1 MIKPLYVTVVT
12 MFFSLA
18 TLAQPKAIEGVAEI
32 QGKNVAAAVI
42 EFPYPP
48 ETVETALAEKLA
60 ERGFKANKAKDYQ
73 LYRSVPVGSGKN
85 IFDVYIKTERK
96 SRKQKDASVVYIVLA
111 KPNEMV
117 SARSAGDRHGV
128 GDGKEFLNDFT
139 PYLED
144 FNLKLEIMAQ
154 EDNIRKLEKK
164 YSDLLSDSTDLSR
177 KKLQLEEKIMLNST
191 SLQQQAAELEKQR
204 VALEAAKSRRK
215 S

>member
-1 MIKPLYVTVVT
+1 MMKPLYAILVTT
-12 MFFSLA
+12 FLCTTS
-18 TLAQPKAIEGVAEI
+18 LAQPKAIEGVAEI
-32 QGKNVAAAVI
+32 QGKKVPAAVI

-48 ETVETALAEKLA
+48 ETVETALTDKLA
-60 ERGFKANKAKDYQ
+60 EKGFKANKAKDYQ
-73 LYRSVPVGSGKN
+73 LFRSVPVGSGRN
-85 IFDVYIKTERK
+85 IFDMYVKTERK

-117 SARSAGDRHGV
+117 SARTPGDRHGV

-164 YSDLLSDSTDLSR
+164 YSELLTDSTDLSR
-177 KKLQLEEKIMLNST
+177 RKLQLEEKILQNST
-191 SLQQQAAELEKQR
+191 SLQQQAVELEKTTC
-204 VALEAAKSRRK
+204 SPG
-215 S
+215 SS

>member
-1 MIKPLYVTVVT
+1 MKPLYATVVT
-12 MFFSLA
+12 MFLCFA
-18 TLAQPKAIEGVAEI
+18 ALAQPKAIEGMAEI
-32 QGKNVAAAVI
+32 QGKKVPAAVI

-48 ETVETALAEKLA
+48 ETVETALADKLA
-60 ERGFKANKAKDYQ
+60 EKGFKANKAKDYQ
-73 LYRSVPVGSGKN
+73 LFRSVPIGSGKS
-85 IFDVYIKTERK
+85 IFDMYVKTERK

-117 SARSAGDRHGV
+117 SASTPGDRHGV

-164 YSDLLSDSTDLSR
+164 YSELLSDSTDLSR
-177 KKLQLEEKIMLNST
+177 KKLQLEEKILLNST
-191 SLQQQAAELEKQR
+191 TLQQQAAELEKQR
-204 VALEAAKSRRK
+204 IALEAAKSRRK